1 MAEVETSSQSR
12 SYHQFMDVDET
23 ALETSETER
32 EFRIILCHVANVSR
46 ESIRHLSSKAS
57 EKRGILLY
65 RRRVSWNIT
74 YCQ

>member
-46 ESIRHLSSKAS
+46 ESIRQLLNG
-57 EKRGILLY
+57 GILLH
-65 RRRVSWNIT
+65 RGRVSWNVT
-74 YCQ
+74 YSYCQ